1 MDREVIRKPKKR
13 GVWMKRQ
20 VAYKQGYKI
29 VICGKFYEV
38 MDVKRVL
45 HYGNLSHVPTVQ
57 EVWNKTIGLEQ
68 EQFQSRQRI
77 DKGRLLYEIGG
88 NRNGKVYGKRSIL

>member
-1 MDREVIRKPKKR
+1 
-13 GVWMKRQ
+13 
-20 VAYKQGYKI
+20 
-29 VICGKFYEV
+29 

-57 EVWNKTIGLEQ
+57 EVWNKTVGLEQ
-68 EQFQSRQRI
+68 EQFQNRQRI
-77 DKGRLLYEIGG
+77 DKSRLLCEIGG